1 MDYTKWQLWVHYGFI
16 TVGLWFLYDMLAKY
30 NFVMW
35 KAVALIFIAIII
47 LDVVAHEAL
56 KKWTGWD
63 D

>member
-1 MDYTKWQLWVHYGFI
+1 
-16 TVGLWFLYDMLAKY
+16 MLAKY